1 MAFTP
6 KTAPFSGKINAVTL
20 GTGDKAIVIG
30 GQNVMPFYT
39 FDAAIEHAPKIGIEI
54 SDLATQWDAPALK
67 EFYAGCTTMVD
78 FAKKAE
84 TMPGADFLCLHFE
97 SADPNGANRSVA
109 DCVADAKA
117 VAEATTMPIVVMGC
131 KNIEKDGELFSK
143 IAEAL
148 QGKNILVLSARNE
161 DYKTVGASV
170 ALAYGQKVGAET
182 ADDINLAKQ
191 LNIMLKGLS
200 INPENIVMNIGTA
213 AVGYGFEYVAS
224 TLDRVR
230 LAALA
235 QSDADL
241 QMPIMSPV
249 SPDAGSR
256 ISNIDLA
263 AANDAICI
271 ALCSA
276 DGIAKDNEERMKHCH
291 NLLERGMS
299 LGMDATDLWF
309 DPLFLV
315 VKGMQDKQMEVLE
328 AIKMFASEGLKSTG
342 GLSNNSNG
350 APKTLRPIM
359 DSALVAMAMMQGL
372 TSAIV
377 NPCDLRLMETI
388 KSCDIFKN
396 HVLYSDSYLDL

>member
-39 FDAAIEHAPKIGIEI
+39 FDAPIENAPKIGVEI
-54 SDLATQWDAPALK
+54 SDAANAWTAPGLK
-67 EFYAGCTTMVD
+67 EFYAGCTTMAD
-78 FAKKAE
+78 YAKKAE
-84 TMPGADFLCLHFE
+84 TMEGVDFLCLNFE

-117 VAEATTMPIVVMGC
+117 VAEAVSMPIVVMGC
-131 KNIEKDGELFSK
+131 KNMEKDGELFSK
-143 IAEAL
+143 ISEAL
-148 QGKNILVLSARNE
+148 QGKNILVMSAKNE

-200 INPENIVMNIGTA
+200 IKPENIIMNIGTA
-213 AVGYGFEYVAS
+213 AVGYGYEYVAS

-241 QMPIMSPV
+241 QMPIISPV
-249 SPDAGSR
+249 STDTWGVKES
-256 ISNIDLA
+256 
-263 AANDAICI
+263 
-271 ALCSA
+271 SA
-276 DGIAKDNEERMKHCH
+276 TEEDEPAWGCQEERAI
-291 NLLERGMS
+291 E
-299 LGMDATDLWF
+299 
-309 DPLFLV
+309 
-315 VKGMQDKQMEVLE
+315 MEVST
-328 AIKMFASEGLKSTG
+328 ASANLTG
-342 GLSNNSNG
+342 G
-350 APKTLRPIM
+350 ADAVIM
-359 DSALVAMAMMQGL
+359 CHPA
-372 TSAIV
+372 AIA
-377 NPCDLRLMETI
+377 TI
-388 KSCDIFKN
+388 KKFITEL
-396 HVLYSDSYLDL
+396 V